1 MSAFGPLRRL
11 ADFCWRLY
19 LTQSLLARTS
29 CSRSASALAVTI
41 AQRRCHAIPI
51 GVQPPKAA
59 IASYGMG
66 AVSCHDAWQWTNYWS
81 DGARRVFVTS
91 SMLAIENEKANVMRN
106 WFQAVMDPSRNP
118 LAKLRPAQRFQIMAT
133 LAIMWSLI
141 FCAMAGIMVWYP
153 AYVAAHL
160 VLLAI
165 GTLVTAVVFKSAAK
179 Q

>member
-1 MSAFGPLRRL
+1 MTAFDPLRTL

-19 LTQSLLARTS
+19 LTQSFLAGIS
-29 CSRSASALAVTI
+29 PSRNASALAVII
-41 AQRRCHAIPI
+41 AHRRCYAIPI
-51 GVQPPKAA
+51 GVHPRRAA
-59 IASYGMG
+59 IASHGMG
-66 AVSCHDAWQWTNYWS
+66 TASCHDAWQWTNLRS
-81 DGARRVFVTS
+81 DGARRVFLTS
-91 SMLAIENEKANVMRN
+91 SMLVIENQKANVMQN
-106 WFQAVMDPSRNP
+106 WFKAIMDPSRNP

-179 Q
+179 R